1 MSEDTTFNAMDSDRA
16 AKNFVF
22 AAQGAKG
29 MAETDSLD
37 DMARAGIPLP
47 SKGLVYPEGSPL
59 HLKEDVEI
67 REMTPRE
74 EDILLNRMLIRKGT
88 VITELIKSCIID
100 KRIDVQTM
108 LSGDRN
114 ALMVGVRVLGYGA
127 EYDVKM
133 TCVNCEAENEVSVD
147 LTQLPVK
154 DLDVEKVKQVELGR
168 NLFEFKLPRTGH
180 VVAFKFLTGLEEE
193 EVLRTL
199 EEKRKKGLAGSTMSE
214 QLLKNIVAINGD
226 QNRASIMRFV
236 NKMPARDSLALRKH
250 ISDNEPTVDMTHPF
264 SCASCGHKEVMAF
277 PLGADFF
284 YPNS

>member
-1 MSEDTTFNAMDSDRA
+1 MSDDKPTLDADRA

-22 AAQGAKG
+22 ATQNNKG
-29 MAETDSLD
+29 PNEVDMMD

-59 HLKEDVEI
+59 HLRDEVEI

-114 ALMVGVRVLGYGA
+114 ALMIGVRVLGYGA
-127 EYDVKM
+127 EYEVKM
-133 TCVNCEAENEVSVD
+133 VCPGCEMENELSVD

-154 DLDVEKVKQVELGR
+154 DLDLENLKQVELGK
-168 NLFEFKLPRTGH
+168 NLFEFKLPKSGH
-180 VVAFKFLTGLEEE
+180 TVIFKFLTGLEEE
-193 EVLRTL
+193 EVLRTM
-199 EEKRKKGLAGSTMSE
+199 EERRKKGLSGSTMSE

-226 QNRASIMRFV
+226 QSRATIMRFI
-236 NKMPARDSLALRKH
+236 NKMPARDSMALRKH

-264 SCASCGHKEVMAF
+264 ECSSCGHKEVLAF
-277 PLGADFF
+277 PWGADFF